1 MIFLEIYFMNTPLV
15 VCCYNN
21 ESQIWRYNAYT
32 PPRGE
37 MLGKG
42 FGYHFEYHF
51 EYHFNRHFD
60 RHFLY
65 YSLGFGLIFF

>member
-1 MIFLEIYFMNTPLV
+1 MNTQFA

-37 MLGKG
+37 MLVKG
-42 FGYHFEYHF
+42 FGYHFARHF
-51 EYHFNRHFD
+51 ARHFD
-60 RHFLY
+60 RHFDRY
-65 YSLGFGLIFF
+65 FDRYFNKKKRSYK